1 MIMLNTMSGMLKKQ
15 VQAKITTT
23 VQLVVG
29 GTDDEDR
36 KDSVQELFDDHKDE
50 IMASLSSFFKEGL
63 VSATIGDIEML
74 ETKQEGDG
82 DGK

>member
-1 MIMLNTMSGMLKKQ
+1 MIMLNTMAGMASKP
-15 VQAKITTT
+15 VQAKITAT

-36 KDSVQELFDDHKDE
+36 KDSVRELFNDHKGE
-50 IMASLSSFFKEGL
+50 ITASLEDFFREGL
-63 VSATIGDIEML
+63 VSATIGGIEML
-74 ETKQEGDG
+74 EGGRGK

>member
-1 MIMLNTMSGMLKKQ
+1 MIMLNTMSGMLRKP
-15 VQAKITTT
+15 VQAKIITT

-36 KDSVQELFDDHKDE
+36 KDSVRELFDDHKEE
-50 IMASLSSFFKEGL
+50 IMASLSAFFKEGL
-63 VSATIGDIEML
+63 VSTTIGDIEML
-74 ETKQEGDG
+74 ETEGKGDG